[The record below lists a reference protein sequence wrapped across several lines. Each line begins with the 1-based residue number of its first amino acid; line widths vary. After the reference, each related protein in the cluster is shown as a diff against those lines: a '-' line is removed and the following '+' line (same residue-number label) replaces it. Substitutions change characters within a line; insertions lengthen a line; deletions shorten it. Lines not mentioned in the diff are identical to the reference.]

1 MTPFDL
7 FVGVDWSGERGPRVK
22 RLQVAVCDAAQGAP
36 SLVANPAGGPW
47 SRPDFADW
55 LLAEARKRRV
65 LCGLDFS
72 FCFPWEDRQAYFP
85 GFADDP
91 VDHAGF
97 WELVE
102 ALCVADDGLFGGGLA
117 DVEPLHRHFRRGA
130 VTGASYARRLR
141 VVEALTGERGMGTT
155 ESVFNLVG
163 ARQVGKASLS
173 GMRALRWMRQHDGV
187 MVWPFDGIGD
197 ARLVLVEAFP
207 TAFVRMAGG
216 GAGKVRDLERLNLVL
231 QHFASHP
238 ISKIPCHHGEG
249 RDPERG
255 RGTALRALG
264 PGLRRDDNEVFG
276 LSDDMT
282 DALITAAALRNLSP
296 NPSMWNPPGLSDR
309 VRRFEGW
316 TFGIT

>member
-22 RLQVAVCDAAQGAP
+22 RLQVAVCDAGQGAP
-36 SLVANPAGGPW
+36 SLVVNPAGGAW

-55 LLAEARKRRV
+55 LLAKARERRV

-117 DVEPLHRHFRRGA
+117 DVEPLHHHFRRGA

-141 VVEALTGERGMGTT
+141 VVEALTGERGLGTT

-163 ARQVGKASLS
+163 ARQVGKSSLS
-173 GMRALRWMRQHDGV
+173 GMRFLRLLRVHDGV
-187 MVWPFDGIGD
+187 AVWPFDDVGD
-197 ARLVLVEAFP
+197 AGLVLVEAFP
-207 TAFVRMAGG
+207 TAFVRMAAG
-216 GAGKVRDLERLNLVL
+216 GAGKVRDIVRLNGVL
-231 QHFASHP
+231 EYFNSRPIPNQSCHP
-238 ISKIPCHHGEG
+238 GEG

-255 RGTALRALG
+255 RGTALRSLG
-264 PGLRRDDNEVFG
+264 PGLRRDDNRSEFT
-276 LSDDMT
+276 DDMT
-282 DALITAAALRNLSP
+282 DALIASAALRHLSP
-296 NPSMWNPPGLSDR
+296 QPSLWNPVGLSDR

-316 TFGIT
+316 TFGIS

>member
-1 MTPFDL
+1 MTGFDL
-7 FVGVDWSGERGPRVK
+7 FVGADWSGERGPRVK
-22 RLQVAVCDAAQGAP
+22 RLQVAACGAGQGAP
-36 SLVANPAGGPW
+36 SLVANPSGGAW
-47 SRPDFADW
+47 TRPGFAAW
-55 LLAEARKRRV
+55 LLARARERRV

-91 VDHAGF
+91 ADHAGF
-97 WELVE
+97 WALVE

-117 DVEPLHRHFRRGA
+117 DVEPLHHHFRRGA
-130 VTGASYARRLR
+130 VTGACYARRLR
-141 VVEALTGERGMGTT
+141 VVEALTGERGLGVP

-173 GMRALRWMRQHDGV
+173 GMRMLRWLRRHDGV
-187 MVWPFDGIGD
+187 AVWPFDEIGD
-197 ARLVLVEAFP
+197 TRLVLVEAFP

-216 GAGKVRDLERLNLVL
+216 GSGKVRDGERLNRVL
-231 QHFASHP
+231 KHFSSRPILKTSCHP
-238 ISKIPCHHGEG
+238 GEG

-255 RGTALRALG
+255 RDIGLRPLG
-264 PGLRRDDNEVFG
+264 PGLRRDDSVFEFT
-276 LSDDMT
+276 DDMT
-282 DALITAAALRNLSP
+282 DALVSSAALRALSP
-296 NPSMWNPPGLSDR
+296 NPSLWHPPGLSDR

>member
-7 FVGVDWSGERGPRVK
+7 FVGVDWSGERGPGVK
-22 RLQVAVCDAAQGAP
+22 RLQAAICEPGQGPPALDP
-36 SLVANPAGGPW
+36 NPAGGPW
-47 SRPDFADW
+47 TRPDFADW
-55 LLAEARKRRV
+55 LLAQAAERRV

-91 VDHAGF
+91 ADHAGF

-102 ALCVADDGLFGGGLA
+102 ALCAADDGLFGGGLA
-117 DVEPLHRHFRRGA
+117 DVEPLHHHFRRGA

-141 VVEALTGERGMGTT
+141 VVEALTGERGVGTA

-163 ARQVGKASLS
+163 ARQVGKSSLS
-173 GMRALRWMRQHDGV
+173 GMRFLRLLRQHDGV
-187 MVWPFDGIGD
+187 AVWPFDTVED

-216 GAGKVRDLERLNLVL
+216 GAGKVRGFERLNRVL
-231 QHFASHP
+231 KQFGSQP
-238 ISKIPCHHGEG
+238 I
-249 RDPERG
+249 
-255 RGTALRALG
+255 LN
-264 PGLRRDDNEVFG
+264 NEVFE
-276 LSDDMT
+276 LTDDMT
-282 DALITAAALRNLSP
+282 DALIISTALRHLSP
-296 NPSMWNPPGLSDR
+296 DPSLWNPPGLSDR

-316 TFGIT
+316 TFGIS

>member
-7 FVGVDWSGERGPRVK
+7 FVGVDWSGARGPRVN
-22 RLQVAVCDAAQGAP
+22 RLQVAVCDAGQGAP
-36 SLVANPAGGPW
+36 SLVANPAGGAW
-47 SRPDFADW
+47 TRPAFAAW
-55 LLAEARKRRV
+55 LLAQASKRRV

-91 VDHAGF
+91 ADHAGF

-117 DVEPLHRHFRRGA
+117 EVEPLHHHFRRGA
-130 VTGASYARRLR
+130 VTGASYERRLR
-141 VVEALTGERGMGTT
+141 VVEALGQARGLGAP

-173 GMRALRWMRQHDGV
+173 GMRLLRLLRRHDGV
-187 MVWPFDGIGD
+187 AVWPFDAAGD

-207 TAFVRMAGG
+207 TAFVRMAAG
-216 GAGKVRDLERLNLVL
+216 GAGKVRDMERLNRVL
-231 QHFASHP
+231 EHFQSN
-238 ISKIPCHHGEG
+238 SIPN
-249 RDPERG
+249 
-255 RGTALRALG
+255 LG
-264 PGLRRDDNEVFG
+264 GGMQLT
-276 LSDDMT
+276 DDMT
-282 DALITAAALRNLSP
+282 DALIASAALRHLSP
-296 NPSMWNPPGLSDR
+296 DVSLWNPSGLSDR

>member
-7 FVGVDWSGERGPRVK
+7 FVGVDWSGARGPRVN
-22 RLQVAVCDAAQGAP
+22 RLQVAVCEAGQSAP
-36 SLVANPAGGPW
+36 SLVANPAGGAW
-47 SRPDFADW
+47 TRPDFGHW
-55 LLAEARKRRV
+55 LRVQATERRV

-91 VDHAGF
+91 ADHAGF

-117 DVEPLHRHFRRGA
+117 EVEPLHHHFRRGA
-130 VTGASYARRLR
+130 VTGVSYERRLR
-141 VVEALTGERGMGTT
+141 VVESLGQARGLGAP

-163 ARQVGKASLS
+163 ARQVGKSSLS
-173 GMRALRWMRQHDGV
+173 GMRFLRLMREQDRV
-187 MVWPFDGIGD
+187 AVWPFDDIGD
-197 ARLVLVEAFP
+197 AGLALVEAFP

-216 GAGKVRDLERLNLVL
+216 GAGKVRDVARLNRVL
-231 QHFASHP
+231 EHFGSRP
-238 ISKIPCHHGEG
+238 VSYNYF
-249 RDPERG
+249 DM
-255 RGTALRALG
+255 T
-264 PGLRRDDNEVFG
+264 
-276 LSDDMT
+276 DDMT
-282 DALITAAALRNLSP
+282 DALISASALSNLAP
-296 NPSMWNPPGLSDR
+296 DPSLWNPPGLSDR